1 MKVAIIG
8 NENIVMPLKSLGIE
22 IIDIKNRDEGKIFF
36 QKINDSKKSE
46 PENQYGVIFITSDW
60 YKILEQ
66 EIIKFKNQTIPAII
80 SLPSPTEKKGATLAG
95 LEKMMERAIGSKLI
109 LKT

>member
-8 NENIVMPLKSLGIE
+8 NENTVLPLKSLGIE
-22 IIDIKNRDEGKIFF
+22 IFNIAA
-36 QKINDSKKSE
+36 QKDGEEILARIRNEENGND
-46 PENQYGVIFITSDW
+46 NYAVIFITSDW
-60 YKILEQ
+60 HKKLET
-66 EIIKFKNQTIPAII
+66 EITKFKNKILPAII
-80 SLPSPTEKKGATLAG
+80 SLPSPAEKQGATLAG